1 MRALKELEYS
11 FFGCIWDNVPARCL
25 EAMKLG
31 CKVHWFTEPP
41 CQAAWTA
48 IEEAWASG
56 GTESLEPLQIITRA
70 QMLSKD
76 KKSDFYGAEID
87 AKFYDDSIHY
97 RHGAESEERSDI
109 KGYSEI
115 LRAASTE
122 RRVKEAIAKAH
133 ESFSSQLD
141 TSAVSSALA
150 KKINEI
156 LSQEAETK
164 EVDVCQ
170 LVDDIIAEYK
180 TVHEEISV
188 NRNYDYTSG
197 YQLPWIVMTK
207 RMNGLQAGGVHII
220 AARPSVGKTSF
231 LVQLMM
237 YWCGLGHKVLF
248 NCLDMGSK
256 QILKRPIAN
265 LSGVPISRAENWTP
279 REEKAVIAAAN
290 QIKVWRNENI
300 FNQVVERNVNALK
313 TKVSLLH
320 ARGELDILCIDYLQQ
335 MTCVGGD
342 KMNENARI
350 TEVSAIL
357 KSIAIE
363 LNIPVVCL
371 SQLSRD
377 NVKEKNDKGE
387 ARPPQLSDLRGSGAA
402 EQDAFSVTF
411 LYREEAV
418 VNSFGAE
425 AQEVTYK
432 LVADSDDPVVH
443 ERDAQAVDAVWVSC
457 QKNQNGGTFKLPFVV
472 HKNKFRW
479 YLGDYDADTGETPP
493 KNLPKFSRIMA
504 DWRFDVEPFI
514 SLVKNDAIAYP
525 NGWARMC
532 ERMCQMRGIDVPPH
546 MMNKVEIERMNER
559 IRQQNAD
566 RYPPKPQRPAFEAPP
581 PTVQPTLEQAPI
593 EQTRQDAP
601 RTPSVALGTG
611 AWEKLPTLEEI
622 NASGKEEPSVK
633 RSDDMS
639 EVRAEAEGDID
650 PQNDEVEAENE
661 DNGEAENDY
670 DETENETDFAADDGG
685 EDETEQTEDNPI
697 ASEDDIPF

>member
-1 MRALKELEYS
+1 MRALKEIEYS
-11 FFGCIWDNVPARCL
+11 FFGCIWDNVPSRCL

-31 CKVHWFTEPP
+31 CKAYWFTEPS
-41 CQAAWTA
+41 CKAVWSA
-48 IEEAWASG
+48 IEDAWATG
-56 GTESLEPLQIITRA
+56 GSDSLEPLQIITRA
-70 QMLSKD
+70 QALAKV
-76 KKSDFYGAEID
+76 KKSDYYGAEIN

-97 RHGAESEERSDI
+97 RRGADSEERSDI
-109 KGYSEI
+109 KGYAEI
-115 LRAASTE
+115 LRASSTE

-133 ESFSSQLD
+133 DSFSNQLD

-150 KKINEI
+150 KSINEI

-164 EVDVCQ
+164 EIDVCQ
-170 LVDDIIAEYK
+170 LVDDIIEEYK

-237 YWCGLGHKVLF
+237 FWCGLGHKVLF

-256 QILKRPIAN
+256 QVLKRPIAN
-265 LSGVPISRAENWTP
+265 LSGVPISRAENWT
-279 REEKAVIAAAN
+279 RSEENAVIAAAN
-290 QIKVWRNENI
+290 QIKDWRKANI

-335 MTCVGGD
+335 MTCVGGE

-377 NVKEKNDKGE
+377 NVKDKNDKGE

-411 LYREEAV
+411 LYREESV

-425 AQEVTYK
+425 AQEVTYR
-432 LVADSDDPVVH
+432 LVADSQDPVVH
-443 ERDAQAVDAVWVSC
+443 ERDAQSVDAVWVSC
-457 QKNQNGGTFKLPFVV
+457 QKNQNGNTFKLPFIV

-479 YLGDYDADTGETPP
+479 YLGDYDADASESAP
-493 KNLPKFSRIMA
+493 KNLPKFSRLMA
-504 DWRFDVEPFI
+504 DWRFDKEPFI
-514 SLVKNDAIAYP
+514 SAVKNESIAYP

-532 ERMCQMRGIDVPPH
+532 ERMCRMRGIEVPPH
-546 MMNKVEIERMNER
+546 MLAKIEMERFNER
-559 IRQQNAD
+559 IRKEQNAVSEPLPYD
-566 RYPPKPQRPAFEAPP
+566 MGGDEEFSTQD
-581 PTVQPTLEQAPI
+581 TI
-593 EQTRQDAP
+593 QTTFAEENRSETRSDAH
-601 RTPSVALGTG
+601 RTPSASLGTG
-611 AWEKLPTLEEI
+611 AWESLPSAEEI
-622 NASGKEEPSVK
+622 ASRASERQSAQQPSQPQPQSSGFGGDFVTQNATV
-633 RSDDMS
+633 
-639 EVRAEAEGDID
+639 
-650 PQNDEVEAENE
+650 NAENGGVEPQDTSDFMAYSGEE
-661 DNGEAENDY
+661 D
-670 DETENETDFAADDGG
+670 DEEMS
-685 EDETEQTEDNPI
+685 I
-697 ASEDDIPF
+697 ASDDDIPF

>member
-1 MRALKELEYS
+1 MRALKEIEFS

-31 CKVHWFTEPP
+31 CKTHWFTEPA
-41 CQAAWTA
+41 CKVAWAA

-56 GTESLEPLQIITRA
+56 GTDSLEPLQIITRA
-70 QMLSKD
+70 QALSHV
-76 KKSDFYGAEID
+76 KKSDYYGAEID
-87 AKFYDDSIHY
+87 AKFYDDSIHF
-97 RHGAESEERSDI
+97 RKSADSEERSDI

-122 RRVKEAIAKAH
+122 RRVKDAIAKAH

-141 TSAVSSALA
+141 SSAVSSALA
-150 KKINEI
+150 KSINEI

-170 LVDDIIAEYK
+170 LIDDIVSEYK

-197 YQLPWIVMTK
+197 IQLPWIVMTK
-207 RMNGLQAGGVHII
+207 RMNGLQPGGVHII

-237 YWCGLGHKVLF
+237 YWCSLGHKVLF

-265 LSGVPISRAENWTP
+265 LSGVPISRAENWT
-279 REEKAVIAAAN
+279 RTEEQAVVAAAN
-290 QIKVWRNENI
+290 QLKEWRNKNI
-300 FNQVVERNVNALK
+300 YNQVVERNVNALK

-335 MTCVGGD
+335 MTCVGGE

-377 NVKEKNDKGE
+377 NVKDKNDKGE

-418 VNSFGAE
+418 VNAFSAE
-425 AQEVTYK
+425 AQETTYT
-432 LVADSDDPVVH
+432 LVPDSQDPVVH

-457 QKNQNGGTFKLPFVV
+457 QKNQNGGTFKLPFIV

-479 YLGDYDADTGETPP
+479 YLGDYDADTDGTP
-493 KNLPKFSRIMA
+493 KNLPKFSKLMA
-504 DWRFDVEPFI
+504 DWRFDQEPFI
-514 SLVKNDAIAYP
+514 SAVRNDSIAYP

-532 ERMCQMRGIDVPPH
+532 ERMCRMRGIEVPSH
-546 MMNKVEIERMNER
+546 MASRIDIENVNER
-559 IRQQNAD
+559 IREKNEKVLSRQKETASEPNVVTSQPTFDKA
-566 RYPPKPQRPAFEAPP
+566 
-581 PTVQPTLEQAPI
+581 TVQNRTA
-593 EQTRQDAP
+593 RAK
-601 RTPSVALGTG
+601 TPSSALGTG
-611 AWEKLPTLEEI
+611 AWDNLPSIEEI
-622 NASGKEEPSVK
+622 QAKAVSAPSMAQQ
-633 RSDDMS
+633 D
-639 EVRAEAEGDID
+639 VRNVEIERQPMVEDALVV
-650 PQNDEVEAENE
+650 QDE
-661 DNGEAENDY
+661 
-670 DETENETDFAADDGG
+670 ETDFGESADDLSASDGDG
-685 EDETEQTEDNPI
+685 YDSAQDADMQI
-697 ASEDDIPF
+697 ATEDDIPF

>member
-1 MRALKELEYS
+1 MRALKEIEYS
-11 FFGCIWDNVPARCL
+11 FFGCIWDDVTARCL

-31 CKVHWFTEPP
+31 CKSHWFTEPS
-41 CQAAWTA
+41 CQAVWTA
-48 IEEAWASG
+48 IEEAWAKG
-56 GTESLEPLQIITRA
+56 GAESLEPLQIITRA
-70 QMLSKD
+70 QFLARD
-76 KKSDFYGAEID
+76 KKSEFYGAEIN

-97 RHGAESEERSDI
+97 RHGSESEERSDI

-122 RRVKEAIAKAH
+122 RRVREAIAKAH
-133 ESFSSQLD
+133 DSFSNQLD
-141 TSAVSSALA
+141 SSAVSSTLA
-150 KKINEI
+150 KTINEI
-156 LSQEAETK
+156 LTQEAETK
-164 EVDVCQ
+164 EVDVCK
-170 LVDDIIAEYK
+170 LIDDIIREYQ
-180 TVHEEISV
+180 TVHTEISV

-237 YWCGLGHKVLF
+237 YWCEKGHKVLF

-256 QILKRPIAN
+256 QILKRPLAN
-265 LSGVPISRAENWTP
+265 LSGVPISRAENWTK
-279 REEKAVIAAAN
+279 EEENAVIAAGKR
-290 QIKVWRNENI
+290 IKEWRNANI

-335 MTCVGGD
+335 MTCAGGD

-350 TEVSAIL
+350 TEVSAVL

-425 AQEVTYK
+425 QQELTYR
-432 LVADSDDPVVH
+432 LVADNSDPVVH

-479 YLGDYDADTGETPP
+479 YLGDYDADAADTAP

-514 SLVKNDAIAYP
+514 SAVRNDAIAYP

-532 ERMCQMRGIDVPPH
+532 ERMCEMRGIAIPPH
-546 MMNKVEIERMNER
+546 MMDKVSLERMNER
-559 IRQQNAD
+559 IRKSQED
-566 RYPPKPQRPAFEAPP
+566 RFPPKPSKPDFEPPP
-581 PTVQPTLEQAPI
+581 PTVQPTLAESPVRENVVQAPK
-593 EQTRQDAP
+593 P
-601 RTPSVALGTG
+601 PSAGLGTG
-611 AWEKLPTLEEI
+611 AWDKLPPYEESP
-622 NASGKEEPSVK
+622 AERKESQSPSIPA
-633 RSDDMS
+633 DIE
-639 EVRAEAEGDID
+639 EVRAESEADMDDHEDLNDYEEDVEAGNEQPESEEQTDYQADEGDTEPGD
-650 PQNDEVEAENE
+650 T
-661 DNGEAENDY
+661 GE
-670 DETENETDFAADDGG
+670 G
-685 EDETEQTEDNPI
+685 QI

>member
-1 MRALKELEYS
+1 MRALKEIEFS
-11 FFGCIWDNVPARCL
+11 FFGCIWDDVPARCL

-31 CKVHWFTEPP
+31 CKTHWFTEPA
-41 CQAAWTA
+41 CKVAWAA

-70 QMLSKD
+70 QALTHV
-76 KKSDFYGAEID
+76 KKSEYFGAEIN

-97 RHGAESEERSDI
+97 RRSADSEERSDI

-133 ESFSSQLD
+133 DSFSSQLD
-141 TSAVSSALA
+141 SSAVSSALA
-150 KKINEI
+150 KSINEI

-170 LVDDIIAEYK
+170 LVDEIIDEYK
-180 TVHEEISV
+180 TVHDEIAV
-188 NRNYDYTSG
+188 KRNYDYTSG
-197 YQLPWIVMTK
+197 IQLPWIVMTK
-207 RMNGLQAGGVHII
+207 RMNGLQPGGVHII

-237 YWCGLGHKVLF
+237 YWCALGHKVLF

-265 LSGVPISRAENWTP
+265 LSGVPISRAENWT
-279 REEKAVIAAAN
+279 RSEEHAVMVAAN
-290 QIKVWRNENI
+290 QIKEWRKNNI

-313 TKVSLLH
+313 TKVSLMH

-335 MTCVGGD
+335 MTCVGGE
-342 KMNENARI
+342 KMNENSRI

-377 NVKEKNDKGE
+377 NVKDKNDRGE

-418 VNSFGAE
+418 VNSFSAE
-425 AQEVTYK
+425 AQETTYK
-432 LVADSDDPVVH
+432 LVADSQDPVVH

-457 QKNQNGGTFKLPFVV
+457 QKNQNGGTFKLPFIV

-479 YLGDYDADTGETPP
+479 YLGDYDADTEGTP
-493 KNLPKFSRIMA
+493 KNLPKFSRLMA
-504 DWRFDVEPFI
+504 DWRFDQEPFI
-514 SLVKNDAIAYP
+514 SAVKNDSIAYP

-532 ERMCQMRGIDVPPH
+532 ERMCRMRGIDVPQH
-546 MMNKVEIERMNER
+546 MMKRIEIENLNARVRAQNVDMMER
-559 IRQQNAD
+559 RQE
-566 RYPPKPQRPAFEAPP
+566 PSFEAQV
-581 PTVQPTLEQAPI
+581 PTRQPTFE
-593 EQTRQDAP
+593 EEEVQTRAGQP
-601 RTPSVALGTG
+601 KKPSSSLCSGSMDN
-611 AWEKLPTLEEI
+611 LPPLEEI
-622 NASGKEEPSVK
+622 EAKAVSGANEAQSVQEEPPIVEDDEEDMGESSTDFSAMEGDDSEEDMDEDNSIV
-633 RSDDMS
+633 SDDEM
-639 EVRAEAEGDID
+639 
-650 PQNDEVEAENE
+650 
-661 DNGEAENDY
+661 
-670 DETENETDFAADDGG
+670 
-685 EDETEQTEDNPI
+685 
-697 ASEDDIPF
+697 PF